1 MNPLDST
8 RWIYYDRA
16 NNSLKEFYMYQ
27 HAFHYVDEHFTI
39 IFNRINVAVS
49 HKHGD
54 GAPCCMWN
62 SLVFL

>member
-1 MNPLDST
+1 
-8 RWIYYDRA
+8 
-16 NNSLKEFYMYQ
+16 MYQ